1 MKLTEREKILLPAAL
16 IIIAAILFINFIY
29 LPLSKEISTLKTQVE
44 ENELL
49 ISESTAKQN
58 AIKSL
63 EDKLVTARKTSQ
75 TEHQDVLQSWD
86 QPELIVFVEDTINS
100 LCEKTSIDFFDVM
113 TAQAVQAGEV
123 NIVFTTDY
131 ESLQRIIKKFEDAK
145 YYNTI
150 TLFDIHEPETV
161 APDGE
166 KLLEVS
172 LNIRFYS
179 KNLNSSY
186 PVEYSFMDDAYG
198 KTNIFK

>member
-29 LPLSKEISTLKTQVE
+29 LPMSKEISSLKSQVE

-49 ISESTAKQN
+49 ISESETKQN
-58 AIKSL
+58 AIKTL
-63 EDKLVTARKTSQ
+63 EDKLVTTKQTSQ

-86 QPELIVFVEDTINS
+86 QPELIVFVENTINS
-100 LCEKTSIDFFDVM
+100 LCEKTSIDFFDVSE
-113 TAQAVQAGEV
+113 AQAVQAGDI
-123 NIVFTTDY
+123 NIVFVTDY
-131 ESLQRIIKKFEDAK
+131 ESLQRILKKFEDAK

-166 KLLEVS
+166 KLLDVS

-179 KNLNSSY
+179 RNLISSY
-186 PVEYSFMDDAYG
+186 PVEYSFMDGDYG